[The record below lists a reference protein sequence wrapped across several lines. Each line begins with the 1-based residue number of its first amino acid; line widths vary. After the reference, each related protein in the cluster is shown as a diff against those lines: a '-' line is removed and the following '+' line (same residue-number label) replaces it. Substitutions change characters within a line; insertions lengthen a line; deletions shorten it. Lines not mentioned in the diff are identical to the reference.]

1 MITADSRVRV
11 YARAVPTDMRKSYDT
26 LAALVTQELGRD
38 PLSGDL
44 FLFVGAR
51 CRSAKVLLWDGTG
64 LCVFSKRLARGRFA
78 APWKRSTEGTVSM
91 SRSELQLFLE
101 GSQLV
106 FVGALSPAEVEPKR
120 VATKSLIVR

>member
-1 MITADSRVRV
+1 M
-11 YARAVPTDMRKSYDT
+11 
-26 LAALVTQELGRD
+26 
-38 PLSGDL
+38 
-44 FLFVGAR
+44 
-51 CRSAKVLLWDGTG
+51 
-64 LCVFSKRLARGRFA
+64 FSKRLERGRFA
-78 APWKRSTEGTVSM
+78 APWKRSTEGAVTM

>member
-1 MITADSRVRV
+1 
-11 YARAVPTDMRKSYDT
+11 
-26 LAALVTQELGRD
+26 
-38 PLSGDL
+38 
-44 FLFVGAR
+44 
-51 CRSAKVLLWDGTG
+51 
-64 LCVFSKRLARGRFA
+64 
-78 APWKRSTEGTVSM
+78 M

>member
-11 YARAVPTDMRKSYDT
+11 YARAAPTDMRKSYDT

-44 FLFVGAR
+44 LLFVGAW
-51 CRSAKVLLWDGTG
+51 CRSAKVFLWDGTG
-64 LCVFSKRLARGRFA
+64 LCVFSKRLERGRFA
-78 APWKRSTEGTVSM
+78 APWKRSTEGAVTM